1 MSLHQAPSL
10 TGTPHDNRRVRHD
23 LRFRMLH
30 VLRSE
35 TVSPHMR
42 RIVLGGEALAGFA
55 SPAPDDH
62 VRLFFANAEGRFVLP
77 TMTPEG
83 PRHPQGALPSPAR
96 DYTPRAFD
104 AQAGELAIDFV
115 LHGDGPASTWA
126 AQAAPG
132 QHLYIGGPRGS
143 MIVPDMFDSYLLI
156 GDETA
161 LPAIGRRLEEL
172 PAGRRVLAVIEID
185 NPAERQAL
193 HSAAEVEVIWV
204 VRGRD
209 DLLETVR
216 NLKLPG
222 GTLYSFVATET
233 KLSRQLR
240 RVLLDTH
247 KVDEAFL
254 KAVGYWR
261 AEGSEED

>member
-1 MSLHQAPSL
+1 MNTQAIHRVS
-10 TGTPHDNRRVRHD
+10 HEIKRRRLD
-23 LRFRMLH
+23 
-30 VLRSE
+30 VLRVVDI
-35 TVSPHMR
+35 TPRMR
-42 RIVLGGEALAGFA
+42 RITLGGPELAGFI
-55 SPAPDDH
+55 SLGSDDH
-62 VRLFFANAEGRFVLP
+62 VKLMFPQNAVEQTALESPGFNIKGD
-77 TMTPEG
+77 G
-83 PRHPQGALPSPAR
+83 PQPAMR
-96 DYTPRAFD
+96 DYTPRRYNLD
-104 AQAGELAIDFV
+104 TGELDIDFV

-185 NPAERQAL
+185 NPAECQAL

>member
-1 MSLHQAPSL
+1 MNTQAIHRVS
-10 TGTPHDNRRVRHD
+10 HEIKRRRLD
-23 LRFRMLH
+23 
-30 VLRSE
+30 VLRVVDI
-35 TVSPHMR
+35 TPRMR
-42 RIVLGGEALAGFA
+42 RITLGGPELAGFI
-55 SPAPDDH
+55 SLGSDDH
-62 VRLFFANAEGRFVLP
+62 VKLMFPQNAAEQAALESPGFNIKGD
-77 TMTPEG
+77 G
-83 PRHPQGALPSPAR
+83 PQPAMR
-96 DYTPRAFD
+96 DYTPRRYNLD
-104 AQAGELAIDFV
+104 TGELDIDFV

-172 PAGRRVLAVIEID
+172 PAGRKVVAVIEID